1 MSYAPIVLLGRNRVY
16 HVCRLGSRL
25 DDRIIGAFVIYCGLE
40 HDVTVHFGGSERCVG
55 RIVVVEPYRRHR
67 IAAGRHYVC
76 TILIEPESVAEA
88 QLCTLMGEMT
98 ARRDDTRALGGLFA
112 LIKDILCNPDAGHMF
127 DEAQID
133 QMIFRCTPEA
143 RPLDRRIDYI
153 ADLLE
158 RDLEATADIDSYAR
172 EVLLSSSRFRR
183 LFRESTGVSF
193 RNYRMWKRA
202 RAYLKYVNAP
212 ASLTQA
218 ALELGYSDSTHFS
231 HSIRQTY
238 GISPREMRMR
248 MRDSL
253 FVPVHLPARG

>member
-1 MSYAPIVLLGRNRVY
+1 MSYAPLVLMGRNRVY

-40 HDVTVHFGGSERCVG
+40 HDVTVHFAGSDVCIG

-76 TILIEPESVAEA
+76 TILIEPESVADA
-88 QLCTLMGEMT
+88 QLGTLMSELT
-98 ARRDDTRALGGLFA
+98 ARRDDPGALGDLFM
-112 LIKDILCNPDAGHMF
+112 LLRDILCNPEAGHRI
-127 DEAQID
+127 DEAEID
-133 QMIFRCTPEA
+133 RMIFRCTPEA
-143 RPLDRRIDYI
+143 RPLDRRIDHI

-158 RDLEATADIDSYAR
+158 RDLEANADIDSYAR
-172 EVLLSSSRFRR
+172 EVLLSASRFRR

-202 RAYLKYVNAP
+202 RAYLNYVNAP
-212 ASLTQA
+212 APLTQT

-238 GISPREMRMR
+238 GIAPREMRMR

-253 FVPVHLPARG
+253 FVPVHRSVGG